1 MARVADE
8 ILVNIMVDKSRA
20 DRDAKAWEQSF
31 DRSMKSTERS
41 AIRAEQT
48 IRRSSDAIGG
58 HLRTLAGA
66 IAAGVSTREITR
78 LLDSYTQLENRL
90 KVVGLEGRNLTEVQN
105 RLFESANKN
114 GTAVNGMAE
123 LYSRMG
129 LSQKELGATQEQLL
143 AVTGGVAAAL
153 RVQGLSA
160 EEASGPLLQMAQAM
174 GAGVVRA
181 EEFNS
186 MVEGMPVLI
195 QAVAKH
201 IDGANGSIA
210 GLRQMMMDGEVTS
223 KQFFDALLAGLPE
236 IEAKA
241 EQATLTIG
249 QSMTVL
255 NNELIKYAGQ
265 VDASLGVTEKF
276 SAMIMMLSGNLDKIA
291 PAVAVIAA
299 VLGGR
304 FLAGIVGTTAASI
317 AQALA
322 FERSGGAA
330 LIAAA
335 KYDQMTA
342 STARLMTA
350 SELAAAKAAFAAG
363 QMSKMQIAMGA
374 LGTGATKAG
383 SAIMGAFGGPVGLA
397 VTGLTVALS
406 GLAVEAYNT
415 SQDILNLRNEIN
427 EADDTIAK
435 FQTPADTAS
444 GSVADIG
451 TEADIASPKI
461 QNFAGKVG
469 EAAQQLW
476 ELARAKQAASLA
488 ELEGQR
494 SQLSQSISNTQ
505 QNLPENIGARLQ
517 NRSIRS
523 LKDVFEPVGAR
534 IVQIAKDAWTGGQY
548 TTDNRAAVASGM
560 QGLARLD
567 AAIEAARTKSL
578 EDYAKE
584 VVTPTG
590 AGGAGGDKKDKS
602 GRSAAAAA
610 ARAER
615 DREREARE
623 ALQRARNQ
631 EDDLYHLGDA
641 MIQAMMGRQLTAQ
654 ERAELDLKMLERDR
668 DANKR
673 MIEREVLDG
682 DKTRA
687 EADTLLEL
695 EDAVYLERKANRERE
710 AQVEIAEERTNAE
723 RALLDMQFELIR
735 IQVGSAKSAAE
746 SRRLQLELLRIQ
758 QKAVRDELEARIRR
772 DPTLDAAGMRDA
784 LTKLEVAQEE
794 SIIQSTMGPME
805 AWLQQSQMTAEQV
818 KETYEAVAVKGL
830 DMLGDAFADIIT
842 GTKSAKEAFADMAR
856 SILSDIAKMEAKR
869 LIYSIFNI
877 ATGGGGGVPSAG
889 VPKFR
894 DGGLFRGK
902 GTGTSD
908 SNTIKVSD
916 YEYIVN
922 SKATKKFLPLLEA
935 INKDRLPAFRN
946 GGLVGSAAMAG
957 ALPSMMGSAPTQVFY
972 VDAQGSILAD
982 ALVTQLQAV
991 GAKQAAEAG
1000 LGAISYQQARAQ
1012 RSANR
1017 QSKRFV

>member
-20 DRDAKAWEQSF
+20 DRDAKSWEQSF

-241 EQATLTIG
+241 AQATLTIG

-363 QMSKMQIAMGA
+363 QMSRMQISMGA
-374 LGTGATKAG
+374 LGTGAARAG

-469 EAAQQLW
+469 EAAQKLW
-476 ELARAKQAASLA
+476 DLARAKQAASLA

-494 SQLSQSISNTQ
+494 TQLSQSISNTQ
-505 QNLPENIGARLQ
+505 QNLPENIGARLN
-517 NRSIRS
+517 NRSVNS
-523 LKDVFEPVGAR
+523 LKDVFEPIGAR
-534 IVQIAKDAWTGGQY
+534 IVQIAKDTWTGGQY
-548 TTDNRAAVASGM
+548 TTDNRSAIASGR
-560 QGLARLD
+560 QGLDRLD

-584 VVTPTG
+584 VVVPT
-590 AGGAGGDKKDKS
+590 ATASGGKKDKS
-602 GRSAAAAA
+602 SRSAEAAA

-615 DREREARE
+615 EREREARE

-631 EDDLYHLGDA
+631 EDDLYRLGDA

-723 RALLDMQFELIR
+723 RALLDMQTELIR
-735 IQVGSAKSAAE
+735 IQIGSAKSAAE
-746 SRRLQLELLRIQ
+746 SRRLQLELLKIQ
-758 QKAVRDELEARIRR
+758 QKAVRDELESRISR

-818 KETYEAVAVKGL
+818 KEAYEAVAVKGL

-877 ATGGGGGVPSAG
+877 ARGGGGGIPITEG
-889 VPKFR
+889 GRGFR
-894 DGGLFRGK
+894 EGGLFRGK

-916 YEYIVN
+916 HEYIVN

-957 ALPSMMGSAPTQVFY
+957 ALPSMMGASPTQVFY

-1000 LGAISYQQARAQ
+1000 LGAISYQQSRAQ

-1017 QSKRFV
+1017 QNKRFV